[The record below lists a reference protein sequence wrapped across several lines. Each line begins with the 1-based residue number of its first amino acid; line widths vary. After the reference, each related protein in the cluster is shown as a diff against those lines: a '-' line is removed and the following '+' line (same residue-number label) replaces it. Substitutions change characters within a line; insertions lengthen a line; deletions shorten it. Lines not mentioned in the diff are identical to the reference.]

1 MPATYTS
8 ARFVGR
14 EDAFA
19 KLATVIRSSAA
30 GDSATLLI
38 DGTAGVGTS
47 RFIDEAIR
55 RVSGLQEPMTVMRG
69 AAYGNATDA
78 PYQPLVRALRPAL
91 EELPDDDLA
100 DVLGT
105 ATEEIVR
112 LIPGLAARVDG
123 TRGAGRR
130 LGTVVPERRQ
140 PRLLE
145 GVLGVLGRLGERRP
159 VLLIIEDLHR
169 ADAGTRALV
178 TFLAR
183 IARSHRLAIV
193 GTYQADA
200 IRREDPWSLDL
211 AGLDAAPRPPST
223 LTLPPLTRDE
233 LARLIAAIEEERPS
247 ASVLVVV
254 AERSGGRPLVAEELL
269 AARREL
275 PGVSLTSSFQDLV
288 LARIG
293 ARSPEARRA
302 LRLIAPAG
310 RPLGRAGLA
319 AIAEEFEAELTGGPP
334 RSSNAP
340 RRGDGVLDADLTHGL
355 DEAIEY
361 GFVREDDDGLA
372 LRHELVGRAIEADLL
387 PSMRIRHHMAVARAL
402 ADQPFVGIHHFDV
415 ALDPVALRHA
425 AIAAADAAGS
435 VDAPLDELRALELA
449 IAAGSATGVTS
460 RKGGRRRSDPPVLP
474 PAELNARAAEAAFA
488 AGRPVR
494 AAAYLDAAIGATDGR
509 RDRVRLGLL
518 YDRLA
523 QFRRAAGDA
532 EGSLA
537 ARRRAVDLVPT
548 TPSAARAT
556 VVAGL
561 AQLLMLEGTFSEAE
575 KLAREAI
582 RVARACD
589 PPARRW
595 ELHATTTLGVSLGW
609 RADPEAALTTLTE
622 ARAMAEGLGDLDELF
637 RVHANLT
644 TVLELAGRHE
654 EAVEVAKAGIAVAK
668 DAGLEAVYGNVL
680 RGNAA
685 DSLFL
690 LGRWEEARSMSMTA
704 LEWLPTGINFLNAL
718 VSLATVEIELSAG
731 EGAGRLLGQTL
742 LELEAVR
749 DAQQA
754 VPLHLAAASFALW
767 RGDLADARRATELG
781 WELVRETEDWILA
794 ARTAAAA
801 IEVEAAG
808 AAEAREGRDLAGLAS
823 ARERA
828 REVIRAAETIV
839 KKHGVDPALGSR
851 RLADAWLAT
860 ARAYRRRVEGRDDH
874 VAWHDVGDAWGSLH
888 IPYEQARARWREAEA
903 LLGSGAGRAGRADAK
918 APLSDAV
925 KIALRLGAL
934 PLLRELRE
942 LAGRALIA
950 VPAEVDARLT
960 GPEDRPR
967 ELVGVMAGTAPVV
980 AVAASTADPN
990 GQGDRSELVDA
1001 LNQTG
1006 SDATPKRD
1014 TFGLSG
1020 REREVLVQIA
1030 RGRTNREI
1038 GERLFISQKTVGVH
1052 VGNILSKL
1060 GVSGRVEAAA
1070 VAIRL
1075 GLTEGR

>member
-78 PYQPLVRALRPAL
+78 PYQPLIRALRPAL
-91 EELPDDDLA
+91 EELPDDDLGE
-100 DVLGT
+100 VLGT
-105 ATEEIVR
+105 ATEELVR
-112 LIPGLAARVDG
+112 LIPGLATRVDG

-183 IARSHRLAIV
+183 IARSQRLAIV

-302 LRLIAPAG
+302 LRLLAPAG

-402 ADQPFVGIHHFDV
+402 ADQPFVGM
-415 ALDPVALRHA
+415 PSLRRRPRPRR
-425 AIAAADAAGS
+425 S
-435 VDAPLDELRALELA
+435 
-449 IAAGSATGVTS
+449 SAT
-460 RKGGRRRSDPPVLP
+460 RRSPRPMRQRP
-474 PAELNARAAEAAFA
+474 SMRRSTSCARSSWRS
-488 AGRPVR
+488 RP
-494 AAAYLDAAIGATDGR
+494 
-509 RDRVRLGLL
+509 
-518 YDRLA
+518 
-523 QFRRAAGDA
+523 
-532 EGSLA
+532 A
-537 ARRRAVDLVPT
+537 ARP
-548 TPSAARAT
+548 
-556 VVAGL
+556 G
-561 AQLLMLEGTFSEAE
+561 
-575 KLAREAI
+575 
-582 RVARACD
+582 
-589 PPARRW
+589 
-595 ELHATTTLGVSLGW
+595 
-609 RADPEAALTTLTE
+609 
-622 ARAMAEGLGDLDELF
+622 
-637 RVHANLT
+637 
-644 TVLELAGRHE
+644 
-654 EAVEVAKAGIAVAK
+654 
-668 DAGLEAVYGNVL
+668 
-680 RGNAA
+680 
-685 DSLFL
+685 
-690 LGRWEEARSMSMTA
+690 
-704 LEWLPTGINFLNAL
+704 
-718 VSLATVEIELSAG
+718 
-731 EGAGRLLGQTL
+731 
-742 LELEAVR
+742 
-749 DAQQA
+749 
-754 VPLHLAAASFALW
+754 
-767 RGDLADARRATELG
+767 
-781 WELVRETEDWILA
+781 
-794 ARTAAAA
+794 
-801 IEVEAAG
+801 
-808 AAEAREGRDLAGLAS
+808 
-823 ARERA
+823 
-828 REVIRAAETIV
+828 
-839 KKHGVDPALGSR
+839 
-851 RLADAWLAT
+851 
-860 ARAYRRRVEGRDDH
+860 
-874 VAWHDVGDAWGSLH
+874 
-888 IPYEQARARWREAEA
+888 
-903 LLGSGAGRAGRADAK
+903 
-918 APLSDAV
+918 
-925 KIALRLGAL
+925 
-934 PLLRELRE
+934 
-942 LAGRALIA
+942 
-950 VPAEVDARLT
+950 
-960 GPEDRPR
+960 
-967 ELVGVMAGTAPVV
+967 
-980 AVAASTADPN
+980 
-990 GQGDRSELVDA
+990 
-1001 LNQTG
+1001 
-1006 SDATPKRD
+1006 
-1014 TFGLSG
+1014 
-1020 REREVLVQIA
+1020 
-1030 RGRTNREI
+1030 
-1038 GERLFISQKTVGVH
+1038 
-1052 VGNILSKL
+1052 
-1060 GVSGRVEAAA
+1060 
-1070 VAIRL
+1070 
-1075 GLTEGR
+1075 

>member
-1 MPATYTS
+1 MPARYTS

-14 EDAFA
+14 EEAFA

-30 GDSATLLI
+30 GDSGTLLI

-69 AAYGNATDA
+69 AAYGSATDA

-91 EELPDDDLA
+91 KELSDQDLA

-112 LIPGLAARVDG
+112 LIPGLASRVDG
-123 TRGAGRR
+123 TRGSRR

-200 IRREDPWSLDL
+200 IRREDPWSIDL
-211 AGLDAAPRPPST
+211 AGLASAPRPPST

-233 LARLIAAIEEERPS
+233 LARLIAAIEDERPS

-302 LRLIAPAG
+302 LRLLAPAG
-310 RPLGRAGLA
+310 RPLGRAELA

-355 DEAIEY
+355 DEALEY
-361 GFVREDDDGLA
+361 GFVREDDAGLA

-402 ADQPFVGIHHFDV
+402 GDQPFIGIHHFDV
-415 ALDPVALRHA
+415 ALDPVSLRHA
-425 AIAAADAAGS
+425 AIAAADAAAS

-449 IAAGSATGVTS
+449 IAAASATGVTS
-460 RKGGRRRSDPPVLP
+460 RQGGRRRSDPPVLP

-494 AAAYLDAAIGATDGR
+494 ATAYLDAAIAATDGR

-523 QFRRAAGDA
+523 QFRRVAGDA

-548 TPSAARAT
+548 TPSVARAT

-582 RVARACD
+582 RVARAAD

-609 RADPEAALTTLTE
+609 RADPEAALATLAE
-622 ARAMAEGLGDLDELF
+622 ARSIAEELGDLDELF

-644 TVLELAGRHE
+644 TVLELAGRHD
-654 EAVEVAKAGIAVAK
+654 EAVEVAKAGIAAAK

-718 VSLATVEIELSAG
+718 VSLATVEIELFAG

-781 WELVRETEDWILA
+781 WALVRETEDWILA

-828 REVIRAAETIV
+828 REVIRAAEAVV

-860 ARAYRRRVEGRDDH
+860 ARAYRRRVEGRDDPA
-874 VAWHDVGDAWGSLH
+874 AWHDVGDAWGSLH

-903 LLGSGAGRAGRADAK
+903 LLASGAGRAGRADAK

-925 KIALRLGAL
+925 GIALRLGAL

-942 LAGRALIA
+942 LAGRALIPM
-950 VPAEVDARLT
+950 PAEVDARLA

-967 ELVGVMAGTAPVV
+967 ELIGVMAGSAPVV
-980 AVAASTADPN
+980 AVAPSATDAN
-990 GQGDRSELVDA
+990 GQADRSDVVDA
-1001 LNQTG
+1001 LRQTG
-1006 SDATPKRD
+1006 TDATPKRD

-1052 VGNILSKL
+1052 VGNILAKL